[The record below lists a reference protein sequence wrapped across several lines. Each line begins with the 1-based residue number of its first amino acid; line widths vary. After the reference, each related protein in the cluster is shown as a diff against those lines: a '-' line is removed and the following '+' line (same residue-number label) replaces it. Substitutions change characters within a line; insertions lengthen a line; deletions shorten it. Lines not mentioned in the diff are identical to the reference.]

1 MARTDK
7 NLGHKTGG
15 FTLIE
20 VLVALAIAALGL
32 ALLFAATGSGL
43 ESVVAA
49 DRYIQAAGHAQSR
62 LAWVGRGLPLRKGD
76 FSGEEADGFHWHV
89 RIADPASHRGTGPQA
104 QPLAI
109 YPITVTESWQSG
121 TAQKR
126 VSLYSERVGPP

>member
-1 MARTDK
+1 MAHTEK
-7 NLGHKTGG
+7 NKTGG

-43 ESVVAA
+43 ESVAAA
-49 DRYIQAAGHAQSR
+49 DRYMQASSHAQSR
-62 LAWVGRGLPLRKGD
+62 LTWVGRALPLRKGD
-76 FSGEEADGFHWHV
+76 YSGEEGDGFHWHV
-89 RIADPASHRGTGPQA
+89 HIADPASHEGTGPQA

-121 TAQKR
+121 VAQKR